1 MKFFQFLPF
10 SLALSI
16 VACTPNAKPT
26 PPPTVPE
33 TATSKS
39 SILLA
44 RVGKD
49 DAGTWKNDSLTL
61 TQWKGMY
68 MLDNKGGK
76 TLYQGAA
83 MPAVASVDV
92 EALLQGK
99 WQSTEDA
106 KSTFILKGKNLTNY
120 YEGKK
125 MMTEKFSYVADCSGN
140 ACNGG
145 SSKLGCYSQAGEFD
159 ITCFSII
166 SISETELKT
175 SMTGGTGNTLT
186 YKKVK

>member
-125 MMTEKFSYVADCSGN
+125 
-140 ACNGG
+140 
-145 SSKLGCYSQAGEFD
+145 
-159 ITCFSII
+159 
-166 SISETELKT
+166 
-175 SMTGGTGNTLT
+175 
-186 YKKVK
+186 VK